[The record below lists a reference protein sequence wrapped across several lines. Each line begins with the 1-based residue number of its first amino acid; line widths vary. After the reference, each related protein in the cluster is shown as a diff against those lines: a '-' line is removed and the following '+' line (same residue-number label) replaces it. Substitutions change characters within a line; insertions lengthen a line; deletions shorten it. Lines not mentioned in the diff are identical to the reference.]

1 MAEAVEH
8 QRRWGGTRFTDMA
21 SPSGLGQLANLAGMA
36 GRAGLSGAQSAGR
49 GALGVLQNA
58 NDLARTAMTQSGGT
72 EPEAATRAVAEF
84 MEKYGFW
91 PGIVGAER
99 GALGAM
105 GGRMVQP
112 SFVDAYHASPHS
124 FDRFDLSRIGTGE
137 GNAARGR
144 GLYFAENPEVSGPG
158 GHYDRQFTA
167 QNLGKYELNNRES
180 GILRALRAGHSDLE
194 IAAALA
200 ERGAP
205 FNSAMEE
212 VNLIKRAKSTIYDT
226 RIDAPPHQF
235 VDWDKPFAEQ
245 SPFVQSGIQNAF
257 GRSPLFQKGAVGDSI
272 ARLPEI
278 EAALRLREA
287 GVPGFKFL
295 DRYSRRGEAPRKT
308 FNYVVT
314 NDKLLKIMN
323 KLGIAGISALPA
335 LGAWHFQRDE

>member
-8 QRRWGGTRFTDMA
+8 QRRWGMPPASTQLGDIAGKTAEIPLDMLWAANQRAKLAMSENLTDD
-21 SPSGLGQLANLAGMA
+21 PRRNI
-36 GRAGLSGAQSAGR
+36 RAATESLIGYMGDPMIAAERHAL
-49 GALGVLQNA
+49 GALGG
-58 NDLARTAMTQSGGT
+58 RMTQ
-72 EPEAATRAVAEF
+72 P
-84 MEKYGFW
+84 
-91 PGIVGAER
+91 
-99 GALGAM
+99 
-105 GGRMVQP
+105 
-112 SFVDAYHASPHS
+112 FVDVLHASPHS
-124 FDRFDLSRIGTGE
+124 FDRFDISRIGTGE
-137 GNAARGR
+137 GNTLRGH
-144 GLYFAENPEVSGPG
+144 GLYFAEHPGVSGPG
-158 GHYDRQFTA
+158 GYYDKQFTA
-167 QNLGKYELNNRES
+167 QNLGKYELNSRES

-205 FNSAMEE
+205 FNAAMEE

-235 VDWDKPFAEQ
+235 VDWDKPLAEQ

-257 GRSPLFQKGAVGDSI
+257 GRSPLFQKGAVGD
-272 ARLPEI
+272 AFGRLNEI
-278 EAALRLREA
+278 EAALKLREA

-295 DRYSRRGEAPRKT
+295 DEFSRLGKTPRKT

-323 KLGIAGISALPA
+323 KLGIAGISTLPA

>member
-1 MAEAVEH
+1 MPDERDDFVPPESVPRSPWSGMAQAVEH
-8 QRRWGGTRFTDMA
+8 QRRWGMPPASTQLGDIAGKTAEIPLDMLWSANQNARRAMSENLTDDPRVNARATARAVLGFMA
-21 SPSGLGQLANLAGMA
+21 DPMI
-36 GRAGLSGAQSAGR
+36 GAEQHAL
-49 GALGVLQNA
+49 GALG
-58 NDLARTAMTQSGGT
+58 
-72 EPEAATRAVAEF
+72 
-84 MEKYGFW
+84 
-91 PGIVGAER
+91 
-99 GALGAM
+99 
-105 GGRMVQP
+105 GRMIQP
-112 SFVDAYHASPHS
+112 FVDAYHASPHN

-144 GLYFAENPEVSGPG
+144 GLYFAENPNVSGPG

-205 FNSAMEE
+205 FNAAMAE

-235 VDWDKPFAEQ
+235 VDWDKPLAEQ

-257 GRSPLFQKGAVGDSI
+257 GRSRLFQKGAVGD
-272 ARLPEI
+272 AFGRLNEI
-278 EAALRLREA
+278 EAALKLREA

-295 DRYSRRGEAPRKT
+295 DRYSRRGETPRKT
-308 FNYVVT
+308 YNYVVN
-314 NDKLLKIMN
+314 NDRLLKIMN